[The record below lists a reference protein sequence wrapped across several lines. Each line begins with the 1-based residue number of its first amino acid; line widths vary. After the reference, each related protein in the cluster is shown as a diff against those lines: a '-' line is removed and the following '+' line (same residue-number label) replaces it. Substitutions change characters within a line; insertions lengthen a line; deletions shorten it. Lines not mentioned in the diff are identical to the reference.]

1 MNDNRYWM
9 IIGRKTQ
16 DGFTWLDDIEKR
28 DNFSIN
34 DVVYVNGAAML
45 VSFDPYERYERKFVD
60 VTDEYIEVC
69 LEKIDAD
76 WAEYCDLDDTYEDV
90 RRATR

>member
-1 MNDNRYWM
+1 MDERYWM

-34 DVVYVNGAAML
+34 DVVYVNGAAMWVKPSPL
-45 VSFDPYERYERKFVD
+45 DRCQRKFVD
-60 VTDEYIEVC
+60 VTDEFIDKY
-69 LEKIDAD
+69 DAD